1 MPKKQLFWKKV
12 IPGNLEK
19 IFKHRHRDVIILFF
33 LGKRDVLQDRCSV
46 PDVSV
51 RFERRYIEMD
61 EEILST
67 ITDIDGKPLS
77 LIIEKYFHLFIHKFP

>member
-1 MPKKQLFWKKV
+1 MP
-12 IPGNLEK
+12 
-19 IFKHRHRDVIILFF
+19 
-33 LGKRDVLQDRCSV
+33 DRCSV

-67 ITDIDGKPLS
+67 ITDIDGLYLWLYVQK
-77 LIIEKYFHLFIHKFP
+77 